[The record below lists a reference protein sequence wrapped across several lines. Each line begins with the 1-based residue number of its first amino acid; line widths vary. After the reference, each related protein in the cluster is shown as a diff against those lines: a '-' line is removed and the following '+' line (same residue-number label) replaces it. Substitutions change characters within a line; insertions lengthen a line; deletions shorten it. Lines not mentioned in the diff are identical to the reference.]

1 MFSSNNP
8 RRSRESGQ
16 AMLLCL
22 LVLGLF
28 LLGALGFAVD
38 MSNLWFHR
46 QSAQN
51 AADAACTAGVMD
63 MLSIANG
70 GTPAAGFTPGT
81 AYQCSSAPNSAPCK
95 YTALN
100 GYTPAALTAGS
111 PGNDTSIS
119 FPSTVAGVP
128 ACTGT
133 PTPAVCIAPTAVSA
147 HPYIQANVTD
157 RAQTFFSGLIRGSS
171 TMDVGAQ
178 ATCGLV
184 LSNAPIPILILNPTV
199 SGSLS
204 GNGAIDI
211 KLVGG
216 PQRSIQ
222 VNSSSS
228 TAVDLS
234 GASGNIDLRQGGP
247 SSTGSDFAVVG
258 PEAAIGNFI
267 TGASGS
273 WIDPSSA
280 ISDPFAL
287 LPAPLQPAAATPD
300 YGVTGPAATA
310 FGCPDSV
317 GGCDHYFPG
326 YYPSGI
332 QVKKNQPAAA
342 SGYAVFD
349 PGIYY
354 LGGDFAAN
362 SSSCLRPSNSTGGIG
377 GTMFYFSGTAT
388 LNIGANSGTLTNCQS
403 TFVPL
408 SQVKCTASSI
418 LPTNLPSA
426 GLKGNVLLAPCSGTY
441 GDPLGASDPLGEQRG
456 MLFFQDRASSGVN
469 PGWSGG
475 GSFGLAGIMY
485 FHNAA
490 SFNDTFSLG
499 GGSSSD
505 TFVVGEI
512 VVDKLNLGGNPSIT
526 MDLNPNAL
534 YYTLKAT
541 LIQ

>member
-1 MFSSNNP
+1 
-8 RRSRESGQ
+8 
-16 AMLLCL
+16 MLLCL

-95 YTALN
+95 YAALN
-100 GYTPAALTAGS
+100 GYTPAALTADS
-111 PGNDTSIS
+111 VGNDTSIS

-133 PTPAVCIAPTAVSA
+133 PTPAVCIAPTALSPY
-147 HPYIQANVTD
+147 PYIQANVTD

-184 LSNAPIPILILNPTV
+184 LSNAPIPILVLNPTV

-204 GNGAIDI
+204 GNGAVDI

-222 VNSSSS
+222 VNSSSA
-228 TAVDLS
+228 TAVDFS

-247 SSTGSDFAVVG
+247 TSTGSDFAVVG

-267 TGASGS
+267 TGTSGQ
-273 WIDPSSA
+273 WIDPSSS

-287 LPAPLQPAAATPD
+287 LPAPVQPAAATPV
-300 YGVTGPAATA
+300 YGVKNAAATA
-310 FGCPDSV
+310 FGCPDPS

-332 QVKKNQPAAA
+332 QVKKNQPGAAT
-342 SGYAVFD
+342 GYAVFE

-377 GTMFYFSGTAT
+377 GTIFYFSGTAT

-403 TFVPL
+403 SFVPL

-418 LPTNLPSA
+418 LPTNLPAA

-441 GDPLGASDPLGEQRG
+441 GDPLGASDPLGVQRG
-456 MLFFQDRASSGVN
+456 MLFFQDRAASGVN

-490 SFNDTFSLG
+490 SFNDTFTLG

-512 VVDKLNLGGNPSIT
+512 VVDKLSLSGNPSIT

>member
-1 MFSSNNP
+1 
-8 RRSRESGQ
+8 
-16 AMLLCL
+16 MLLCL

-95 YTALN
+95 YAALN
-100 GYTPAALTAGS
+100 GYTPAALTADS
-111 PGNDTSIS
+111 VGNDTSIS

-133 PTPAVCIAPTAVSA
+133 PTPAVCIAPTALSPY
-147 HPYIQANVTD
+147 PYIQANVTD

-184 LSNAPIPILILNPTV
+184 LSNAPIPILVLNPTV

-204 GNGAIDI
+204 GNGAVDI

-222 VNSSSS
+222 VNSSSA
-228 TAVDLS
+228 TAVDFS

-247 SSTGSDFAVVG
+247 TSTGSDFAVVG
-258 PEAAIGNFI
+258 PEAAIGNFT
-267 TGASGS
+267 TGTSGQ
-273 WIDPSSA
+273 WIDPSSS

-287 LPAPLQPAAATPD
+287 LPAPVQPAAATPV
-300 YGVTGPAATA
+300 YGVKNAAATA
-310 FGCPDSV
+310 FGCPDPS

-332 QVKKNQPAAA
+332 QVKKNQPGAAT
-342 SGYAVFD
+342 GYAVFE

-377 GTMFYFSGTAT
+377 GTIFYFSGTAT

-403 TFVPL
+403 SFIPL

-418 LPTNLPSA
+418 LPTNLPAA

-441 GDPLGASDPLGEQRG
+441 GDPLGASDPLGVQRG
-456 MLFFQDRASSGVN
+456 MLFFQDRAASGVN

-490 SFNDTFSLG
+490 SFNDTFTLG

-512 VVDKLNLGGNPSIT
+512 VVDKLSLSGNPSIT

>member
-1 MFSSNNP
+1 MFTSRKL

-95 YTALN
+95 YAALN
-100 GYTPAALTAGS
+100 GYTPAALTADS
-111 PGNDTSIS
+111 VGNDTSIS

-133 PTPAVCIAPTAVSA
+133 PTPAVCIAPTALSPY
-147 HPYIQANVTD
+147 PYIQANVTD

-184 LSNAPIPILILNPTV
+184 LSNAPIPILVLNPTV

-204 GNGAIDI
+204 GNGAVDI

-222 VNSSSS
+222 VNSSSA
-228 TAVDLS
+228 TAVDFS

-247 SSTGSDFAVVG
+247 TSTGSDFAVVG

-267 TGASGS
+267 TGTSGQ
-273 WIDPSSA
+273 WIDPSSS

-287 LPAPLQPAAATPD
+287 LPAPVQPAAATPV
-300 YGVTGPAATA
+300 YGVKNAAATA
-310 FGCPDSV
+310 FGCPDPS

-342 SGYAVFD
+342 TGYAVFE

-377 GTMFYFSGTAT
+377 GTIFYFSGTAT

-403 TFVPL
+403 SFIPL

-418 LPTNLPSA
+418 LPTNLPAA

-441 GDPLGASDPLGEQRG
+441 GDPLGASDPLGVQRG
-456 MLFFQDRASSGVN
+456 MLFFQDRAASGVN

-490 SFNDTFSLG
+490 SFNDTFTLG

-512 VVDKLNLGGNPSIT
+512 VVDKLSLSGNPSIT

>member
-1 MFSSNNP
+1 MFTSRKL

-95 YTALN
+95 YAALN
-100 GYTPAALTAGS
+100 GYTPAALTADS
-111 PGNDTSIS
+111 VGNDTSIS

-133 PTPAVCIAPTAVSA
+133 PTPAVCIAPTALSPY
-147 HPYIQANVTD
+147 PYIQANVTD

-184 LSNAPIPILILNPTV
+184 LSNAPIPILVLNPTV

-204 GNGAIDI
+204 GNGAVDI

-222 VNSSSS
+222 VNSSSA
-228 TAVDLS
+228 TAVDFS

-247 SSTGSDFAVVG
+247 TSTGSDFAVVG

-267 TGASGS
+267 TGTSGQ
-273 WIDPSSA
+273 WIDPSSS

-287 LPAPLQPAAATPD
+287 LPAPVQPAAATPV
-300 YGVTGPAATA
+300 YGVMNAAATA
-310 FGCPDSV
+310 FGCPDPS

-342 SGYAVFD
+342 TGYAVFE

-377 GTMFYFSGTAT
+377 GTIFYFSGTAT

-403 TFVPL
+403 SFIPL

-418 LPTNLPSA
+418 LPTNLPAA

-441 GDPLGASDPLGEQRG
+441 GDPLGASDPLGVQRG
-456 MLFFQDRASSGVN
+456 MLFFQDRAASGVN

-490 SFNDTFSLG
+490 SFNDTFTLG

-512 VVDKLNLGGNPSIT
+512 VVDKLSLSGNPSIT